1 MAAQR
6 IFCSMDLTGGARS
19 LGLLEKMIAE
29 LDLIADKQEEKR
41 GMEMAYEAVL
51 VEKKDDGKIGIIT
64 LNRPE
69 ALNTFNVALARDL
82 SQALLDLDQDNEV
95 RVIIVNGAGKCF
107 SAGVDISPDVFEKMT
122 TNEYYDWVSLMAKAI
137 VVISKIKKP
146 VIASVHNFAVA
157 NGVGI
162 VAAADLAIA
171 EEGVRLGATA
181 INVGLNCIG
190 PQVPLYRNLGKKR
203 TMEMVLTG
211 RMITAE
217 EAERWGLI
225 NRVVPRGTLQ
235 EETLKLAREMTS
247 KSPLALWSAKKS
259 FYDMSDVEFGKAMEL
274 VNNQFAILCSLQDSC
289 EGIRAFNEKR
299 QPSWQKK

>member
-19 LGLLEKMIAE
+19 LGLLKKMIAE

-107 SAGVDISPDVFEKMT
+107 SASHRMF
-122 TNEYYDWVSLMAKAI
+122 
-137 VVISKIKKP
+137 SKK
-146 VIASVHNFAVA
+146 
-157 NGVGI
+157 
-162 VAAADLAIA
+162 
-171 EEGVRLGATA
+171 
-181 INVGLNCIG
+181 
-190 PQVPLYRNLGKKR
+190 
-203 TMEMVLTG
+203 
-211 RMITAE
+211 
-217 EAERWGLI
+217 
-225 NRVVPRGTLQ
+225 
-235 EETLKLAREMTS
+235 
-247 KSPLALWSAKKS
+247 
-259 FYDMSDVEFGKAMEL
+259 
-274 VNNQFAILCSLQDSC
+274 
-289 EGIRAFNEKR
+289 
-299 QPSWQKK
+299 